1 MSHNASACS
10 GAVTQVSLC
19 HRGEVCFQAAVKHSS
34 GSQWG
39 GGVGG
44 AACIQH
50 RFFSVHH
57 PFTDLAAE
65 RRWQT
70 DNWATKCEIEDAPSG
85 FCGSVLV
92 SLESQ
97 NSKKGGKKDDGQET
111 QITNTHTHTRL
122 RHFFLCS
129 SQSTASGP

>member
-10 GAVTQVSLC
+10 AAVTQVSLC
-19 HRGEVCFQAAVKHSS
+19 HRGEVCLQAAVRHSS

-57 PFTDLAAE
+57 PFTDVAAE

-111 QITNTHTHTRL
+111 QITHTAATLFFCVAAKAQPVVH
-122 RHFFLCS
+122 RH
-129 SQSTASGP
+129 